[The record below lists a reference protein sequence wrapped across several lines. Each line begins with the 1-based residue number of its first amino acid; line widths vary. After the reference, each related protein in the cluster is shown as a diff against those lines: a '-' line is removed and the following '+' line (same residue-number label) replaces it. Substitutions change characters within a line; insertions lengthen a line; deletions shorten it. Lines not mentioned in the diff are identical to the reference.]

1 MRAHSLRWRLALLA
15 ALSIIGTLS
24 AAGLSIAYIFERHI
38 ERRIE
43 SELDVRLSELL
54 GAFAVEEGAPKMD
67 HSLSDPRYAQPFSG
81 AYWQISGPDGT
92 VLQSRS
98 LWDRSIALR
107 DKPANGAQ
115 AYEVRWPTGA
125 TLYVLDRQ
133 VTLEKDGKRVAWRL
147 AVALDH
153 AEIDAINTDFSR
165 DLLKALG
172 VIGVVLL
179 AGAWLQINLGLR
191 PLRQVRKRVA
201 AIQRGQATR
210 LEGEFPAELAPL
222 AEDFNALL
230 ARQEERL
237 RKGRERA
244 GALAHG
250 LKTPLTILTGEAAR
264 LDDVGLTEP
273 ATALREQVGAMRNH
287 VEREL
292 ARARSHGSAAPGG
305 LFADARASVD
315 RLVDLVRRMP
325 RGEAIAFANQIPPGL
340 RVQVDPDDFGEIA
353 GNLLDNARKHARA
366 AVRIFASVAHE
377 RALIS
382 VEDDG
387 PGIPAQ
393 WRERLT
399 QRGESATPG
408 GDSSGL
414 GLAIVCD
421 LLADYGSE
429 LVIADR
435 VGGGCKLSFAVPCLY
450 AAADRRPSGR
460 QDAVSPAPGA
470 AMKLAR

>member
-1 MRAHSLRWRLALLA
+1 MKAHSLRWRLALLA
-15 ALSIIGTLS
+15 ALSIACTLG
-24 AAGLSIAYIFERHI
+24 AAGLSIAYMFERHI

-43 SELDVRLSELL
+43 GELDVRLSELL
-54 GAFAVEEGAPKMD
+54 GAFAVEEGAPRMA
-67 HSLSDPRYAQPFSG
+67 HPLSDPRYAQPFSG
-81 AYWQISGPDGT
+81 AYWQISGPDGAI
-92 VLQSRS
+92 LQSRS
-98 LWDRSIALR
+98 LWDSSIALR
-107 DKPANGAQ
+107 DQPANGAH
-115 AYEVRWPTGA
+115 AYEVQWPAGA

-133 VTLEKDGKRVAWRL
+133 VTLENGGKRLAWRL

-153 AEIDAINTDFSR
+153 AEIDAINTDFTR

-172 VIGVVLL
+172 VIGAVLL

-191 PLRQVRKRVA
+191 PLRQVRQRVA
-201 AIQRGQATR
+201 AIQQGRAAR
-210 LEGEFPAELAPL
+210 LEGDFPTELAPL

-250 LKTPLTILTGEAAR
+250 LKTPLTILTYEAAR
-264 LDDVGLTEP
+264 LAELGLSEP

-315 RLVDLVRRMP
+315 RLINLVRRMP
-325 RGEAIAFANQIPPGL
+325 RGDAIAFSNQLPPGL
-340 RVQVDPDDFGEIA
+340 RVHVDPDDFGEIA
-353 GNLLDNARKHARA
+353 GNLIDNARKHARA
-366 AVRIFASVAHE
+366 AVKISASVADG

-393 WRERLT
+393 SRERLT
-399 QRGESATPG
+399 QRGETAKPG
-408 GDSSGL
+408 DDSSGL

-421 LLADYGSE
+421 LLADYGSQ
-429 LVIADR
+429 LAIADR
-435 VGGGCKLSFAVPCLY
+435 AGGGCTLSFSVPCLY
-450 AAADRRPSGR
+450 AAPAR
-460 QDAVSPAPGA
+460 QDAALPVAGVV
-470 AMKLAR
+470 MKLAR